1 MTLARRFRDAASG
14 CRAMAPGVITL
25 FAQHWL
31 LPVYVG
37 VFADQTDAPVPSLPT
52 LVVAGALSASGELS
66 LAGIFLVALVACVLG
81 DLPWYWPD
89 GISAVR

>member
-1 MTLARRFRDAASG
+1 MTLARRFRGAASG
-14 CRAMAPGVITL
+14 CRAMAPEVITL
-25 FAQHWL
+25 LAQHGL
-31 LPVYVG
+31 
-37 VFADQTDAPVPSLPT
+37 FIDQAGAPVPSLPT